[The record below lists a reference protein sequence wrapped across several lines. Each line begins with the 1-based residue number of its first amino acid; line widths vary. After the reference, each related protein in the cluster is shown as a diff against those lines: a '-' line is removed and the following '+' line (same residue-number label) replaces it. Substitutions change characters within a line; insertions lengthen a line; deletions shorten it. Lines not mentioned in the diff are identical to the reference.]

1 MKLLVEELDAAE
13 AKKKQLQE
21 DFENAERKLTRA
33 NQLISKLKDE
43 EKNWEK
49 SLKDN
54 KEFKVN
60 LIGDIVISSGII
72 AYLGVFTSDYRQI
85 AIESWTELLTE
96 FKIPCT
102 KPFNLAVVLG
112 NNVKI

>member
-43 EKNWEK
+43 EKNWE
-49 SLKDN
+49 
-54 KEFKVN
+54 
-60 LIGDIVISSGII
+60 
-72 AYLGVFTSDYRQI
+72 
-85 AIESWTELLTE
+85 
-96 FKIPCT
+96 
-102 KPFNLAVVLG
+102 
-112 NNVKI
+112 